1 MEDQKRKRRAK
12 GQIRQI
18 LERLIT
24 NKSSIFGLIIL
35 ILLIIIAIAAEWIM
49 PYSYDGIDF
58 LNAYASPSS
67 AHWFGCDEL
76 GRDIFSRILY
86 GARYSLAIGIIS
98 VSLALVMGSVIGAVA
113 GFYGGMVDNV
123 LMRMLDILSAIPSM
137 LMAIVIS
144 SVMRPGFDKCFLA
157 IAVSTMPQYARVL
170 RSSIMSLRN
179 MEYLEAAESI
189 NCSNKRII
197 LKHIIPNAFSAVL
210 VTATMNVG
218 TGILMAA
225 SLSFIGLGVQ
235 PPTPE
240 WGAMLAGARSYIRDY
255 PHMII
260 FPGVAIM
267 ATVLSLNMLG
277 DGLRDAVDPKLKK

>member
-18 LERLIT
+18 LERLVT
-24 NKSSIFGLIIL
+24 NKSAIFGLIIL

-49 PYSYDGIDF
+49 PYGYDGIDF

-144 SVMRPGFDKCFLA
+144 SVMGPGFDKCFLA

-240 WGAMLAGARSYIRDY
+240 WGAMLAGARAYIRDY